1 MNRIRV
7 APVPVLTLD
16 GPSGTGKGTVAA
28 AVAEH
33 TGWHVLDSGAMY
45 RAFAFAANK
54 RDVGPDNPVALES
67 VGRSATIE
75 FWVTACDGIRIIV
88 DDDDVTEQ
96 VRGETAARLASRYA
110 AVPAVRAILLTRQ
123 RAARRWPGLVAD
135 GRDMG
140 AVVFPDAAL
149 KVFLTASPR
158 VRAARRYKQLKNK
171 GFDVNL
177 ASLESEIAERDEQ
190 DSVREASP
198 LVPAVDAEMVDTS
211 DLAIREVVIRVL
223 NLLEEALPG
232 SSSGGQHLT

>member
-1 MNRIRV
+1 MSHIRV
-7 APVPVLTLD
+7 AAVPVLTLD

-33 TGWHVLDSGAMY
+33 TGWHVLDSGALY

-54 RDVGPDNPVALES
+54 RDVGPDNPSALES

-75 FWVTACDGIRIIV
+75 FWVTACDGVHITV
-88 DDDDVTEQ
+88 DGDDVTEQ
-96 VRGETAARLASRYA
+96 VRGEAAARLASRYA
-110 AVPAVRAILLTRQ
+110 AVPAVRAVLLTRQ

-140 AVVFPDAAL
+140 TVVFPDATL
-149 KVFLTASPR
+149 KVYLTASPS

-177 ASLESEIAERDEQ
+177 ARLESEIAARDEQ
-190 DSVREASP
+190 DLLREASP
-198 LVPAVDAEMVDTS
+198 LVPAVDAEMIDTS
-211 DLAIREVVIRVL
+211 DFAIREVVTRVL
-223 NLLEEALPG
+223 DLLEKALPG
-232 SSSGGQHLT
+232 SSSGGQDLT